1 MNQAEPNT
9 EVCLATV
16 KALYNVL
23 GCAAANF
30 ANEDVR
36 NHIMGAVCEILAKSE
51 DLEIQQAIFKCLAKI
66 ASTYYMLLQPYLRTI
81 LSLTESIAPQ
91 CMVFWCT
98 VCKEVIKLREEQH
111 IGAVD
116 ANSKYCCFIYEA
128 LELQVPVLLK
138 HLFKREKYQE
148 GLVRMLLQHLF
159 NQEEDQDGLVPM
171 PLEHLL
177 MQEEDQ
183 GDDVI
188 MQEED
193 QGDDVMQEEDQ
204 EGDDCLLNIDID
216 CLAFLGLIARTI
228 RDAIV
233 PLVMQCIEGN
243 IKAPDWHSRMA
254 DVSAIG
260 FILEGPSV
268 KGLAPLLD
276 LLLDK
281 MEDPNSEV
289 KGTTAWILGRMFKLL
304 HFPASANGIITKA
317 NLPRIMDVLVH
328 SSKDI
333 PIVSEKVCGAI
344 YFLARGYKDAES
356 MPSELSSSL
365 DRVIDA
371 LLSASQPSDET
382 PFRLGASA
390 YEALCAVVRISN
402 LEQPVVWSAIG
413 DLMHRIMK
421 RLDMTLGRQAL
432 TLGHKLKKN
441 NLQIVL
447 CGVLQVIVQKL
458 ASSATV
464 KIVTNAAHHLLFSFC
479 RVLVCD
485 SSTAQ
490 GEAMSWLAIAALANA
505 TGPEFGK
512 HIPILMQVLDAHPL
526 SPISVGVIG
535 DICLAMEGKMLPH
548 SDKIMQVLN
557 KGLSKSALRAP
568 IFSCFGDI
576 ALAISNDFEKY
587 LQYVLEKLQEA
598 ANSKD
603 WVDVQEEDKTE
614 YVNQL
619 RQGIYKAYSGI
630 LRGIKDPRIG
640 FKVATHLFKFMEAVW
655 VDRSRCT

>member
-1 MNQAEPNT
+1 
-9 EVCLATV
+9 
-16 KALYNVL
+16 
-23 GCAAANF
+23 
-30 ANEDVR
+30 
-36 NHIMGAVCEILAKSE
+36 MGAVCEILAKSE
-51 DLEIQQAIFKCLAKI
+51 DLEIQQAIFECLAKI
-66 ASTYYMLLQPYLRTI
+66 ASTYYALLQPYLRII

-98 VCKEVIKLREEQH
+98 VCKEVIKLREEPH
-111 IGAVD
+111 IGAVN
-116 ANSKYCCFIYEA
+116 ANSKDCCFIYEA

-138 HLFKREKYQE
+138 HLFKREKDRE
-148 GLVRMLLQHLF
+148 GLVRMLLQYLF
-159 NQEEDQDGLVPM
+159 NHEEDQEGLVPM

-177 MQEEDQ
+177 
-183 GDDVI
+183 
-188 MQEED
+188 
-193 QGDDVMQEEDQ
+193 MQEEDQ

-216 CLAFLGLIARTI
+216 CVTFLGLIARTI

-254 DVSAIG
+254 AVSAIG
-260 FILEGPSV
+260 FILEGPSA

-276 LLLDK
+276 LLLHK

-328 SSKDI
+328 CSKDI
-333 PIVSEKVCGAI
+333 PIVSEKLCGAI
-344 YFLARGYKDAES
+344 YFLARGYEDAES
-356 MPSELSSSL
+356 VPSELSSSL

-390 YEALCAVVRISN
+390 YEALCAVVGVSN
-402 LEQPVVWSAIG
+402 LEQPVIG
-413 DLMHRIMK
+413 Y
-421 RLDMTLGRQAL
+421 MTLDRQAL

-441 NLQIVL
+441 NLLIVL

-458 ASSATV
+458 ANSTTV

-490 GEAMSWLAIAALANA
+490 GEAMSWSAIAALANA

-512 HIPILMQVLDAHPL
+512 HTPILMQVLDAHPL
-526 SPISVGVIG
+526 ITIPHLCRS
-535 DICLAMEGKMLPH
+535 KMLPH
-548 SDKIMQVLN
+548 CDKIMQVLYE
-557 KGLSKSALRAP
+557 GLSKSTLRAP

-598 ANSKD
+598 ANSQD
-603 WVDVQEEDKTE
+603 WADVQEEDKTE

-655 VDRSRCT
+655 VDRSRDKSVMHAAVAVLTDFDLTIIIFRTKTLEASGFKLIKPTT